1 MIQQTTNDVPEN
13 HEIRPLFRALTER
26 GMDVAK
32 VRDDETVRYIS
43 DLLTE
48 FLDSKMPTVSATSMV
63 RDSNTSPIS

>member
-1 MIQQTTNDVPEN
+1 
-13 HEIRPLFRALTER
+13 
-26 GMDVAK
+26 MDVAK